1 MSYRKHTYEVF
12 CDSLQEGLWF
22 RQLHDDF
29 KDAELMVI
37 PSTLKE
43 QMKYGIEHVLQYDRP
58 DIIVKDNG
66 QVIFVLERTVE
77 VPSGHNVGQRFGRLV
92 AAAKEHIPV
101 VFWTVYGV

>member
-43 QMKYGIEHVLQYDRP
+43 QMKYGIEQVLQYDRP
-58 DIIVKDNG
+58 DITSKTDPDSGCINHGKKSG
-66 QVIFVLERTVE
+66 IESVIFGLIE
-77 VPSGHNVGQRFGRLV
+77 
-92 AAAKEHIPV
+92 
-101 VFWTVYGV
+101 